1 MKAIAKKTFR
11 KSRGQ
16 GMTEYII
23 IVALIAIAA
32 VGVVTLFGNN
42 IRKMFGA
49 SANVLAGQ
57 DTANDRNQSNK
68 TLNEKKIGNFS
79 QNNASKA
86 Y

>member
-1 MKAIAKKTFR
+1 MKAITKKQLR

-42 IRKMFGA
+42 IRKLFGA
-49 SANVLAGQ
+49 SANVLAGK
-57 DTANDRNQSNK
+57 DAKNDSSKSSTKLTKKNMANFGEN
-68 TLNEKKIGNFS
+68 NEK
-79 QNNASKA
+79 A

>member
-57 DTANDRNQSNK
+57 NAGNDRNTATKQITSK
-68 TLNEKKIGNFS
+68 SIQNFGE
-79 QNNASKA
+79 NNVKA

>member
-1 MKAIAKKTFR
+1 MKAIAKKQLR

-32 VGVVTLFGNN
+32 VGVITLFGNN

-57 DTANDRNQSNK
+57 DTGNDRNQSNK
-68 TLNEKKIGNFS
+68 TLNEKKIGNFAE
-79 QNNASKA
+79 NNASKA